1 MGRFQTLRTTSL
13 ELENH
18 QYPREQR
25 SSTQNSPRQNQ
36 DTFFLG
42 DWIRLS
48 FLPGITNL
56 SGCGNPEYKVLEP
69 NIQRLVRRTNSVNF
83 LCEFSN
89 QIHSD
94 QHQGR
99 HTASDEAHTAS
110 RHSQGT
116 YLGPLFRDLKNI
128 AGARRSSTHKICE
141 TADKKTDHFPGIIDC
156 KPAMWNSLEMC
167 G

>member
-1 MGRFQTLRTTSL
+1 MGRFQTLRATSL

-25 SSTQNSPRQNQ
+25 SSTQNSPRRNQNYI
-36 DTFFLG
+36 FLG
-42 DWIRLS
+42 DRMHPC

-69 NIQRLVRRTNSVNF
+69 NIQRLVRRTNSLNF

-99 HTASDEAHTAS
+99 HTASYEAHTAS

-116 YLGPLFRDLKNI
+116 YLGPLFRDLQNI
-128 AGARRSSTHKICE
+128 DGARRSSIHKI
-141 TADKKTDHFPGIIDC
+141 
-156 KPAMWNSLEMC
+156 S
-167 G
+167 